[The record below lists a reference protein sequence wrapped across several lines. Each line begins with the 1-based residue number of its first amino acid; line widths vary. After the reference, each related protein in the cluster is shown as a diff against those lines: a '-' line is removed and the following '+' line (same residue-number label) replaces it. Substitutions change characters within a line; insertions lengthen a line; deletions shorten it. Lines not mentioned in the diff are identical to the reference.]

1 MKKLTGLLLL
11 SLASS
16 SFQAQSFIQAYQTR
30 ANQVTQSNITS
41 LLQDFA
47 NLGVKTTGSTAN
59 TNTLNWLKTKYQSF
73 GYDASQISEDTF
85 TYGSTTSK
93 NLIITK
99 TGTVYPNIYVI
110 ICGHYDTIT
119 GPGVSDNGSGTS
131 ILLEAARILKDVPTE
146 YSVKFIHFSGEEQ
159 GLIGSNH
166 YVNNVVFNNNVRQLN
181 LKVVFNID
189 QVGGKLSNPS
199 NTIVCE
205 SDQTFSS
212 TQGDPNGQNANNAPS
227 LAMTQQLAACT
238 ALYSPLQTTMSN
250 AYASDYVPFEAK
262 GDIITGFYETPVSGN
277 QHTVNDTFA
286 NVDPTYVFNVGK
298 AAVGALQHFAVATTS
313 LNTNENSLN
322 NLESI
327 KIYPN
332 PAKDILNIE
341 VPKNIKNFVLEIND
355 MSGRLISTH
364 ENENKINVSKLS
376 KGVYM
381 CTVKSDVGAITKK
394 VIIEK

>member
-11 SLASS
+11 SLASYS
-16 SFQAQSFIQAYQTR
+16 LQAQSFIQAYQTR
-30 ANQVTQSNITS
+30 ANQVTQTNITT
-41 LLQDFA
+41 LLQEFS

-59 TNTLNWLKTKYQSF
+59 TNTLNWLRAKYQSF
-73 GYDASQISEDTF
+73 GYDASQITEDTF
-85 TYGSTTSK
+85 TYGSATSK

-189 QVGGKLSNPS
+189 QVGGKISNPS

-205 SDQTFSS
+205 SDQTSA
-212 TQGDPNGQNANNAPS
+212 GGIANNAPS
-227 LAMTQQLAACT
+227 LAMTQQLANCT
-238 ALYSPLQTTMSN
+238 TLYSPLQTTLSN

-286 NVDPTYVFNVGK
+286 NIDPVYVFNVGK
-298 AAVGALQHFAVATTS
+298 AAVGALQHFAVATS
-313 LNTNENSLN
+313 VLSTNETAINK
-322 NLESI
+322 LESI

-332 PAKDILNIE
+332 PAKDILNVE
-341 VPKNIKNFVLEIND
+341 LPTNIKNFSLEIND
-355 MSGRLISTH
+355 MSGKLISIH
-364 ENENKINVSKLS
+364 ENENKINVSKLPN
-376 KGVYM
+376 GVYI
-381 CTVKSDVGAITKK
+381 CTIKSDGETMTKK
-394 VIIEK
+394 IIIDK

>member
-1 MKKLTGLLLL
+1 
-11 SLASS
+11 LASYS
-16 SFQAQSFIQAYQTR
+16 AQAQSFIQAYQNR
-30 ANQVTQSNITS
+30 ANLVTQTNITT
-41 LLQDFA
+41 LLQEFA
-47 NLGVKTTGSTAN
+47 TLGVKTTGSTAN
-59 TNTLNWLKTKYQSF
+59 TNTLNWLKAKYQSF
-73 GYDASQISEDTF
+73 GYDASQITEDTF
-85 TYGSTTSK
+85 TYGSATSK
-93 NLIITK
+93 NLVITK

-189 QVGGKLSNPS
+189 QVGGKISNPS

-205 SDQTFSS
+205 SDQTSAGG
-212 TQGDPNGQNANNAPS
+212 TANNAPS
-227 LAMTQQLAACT
+227 LAMTQQLANCT
-238 ALYSPLQTTMSN
+238 TLYSPLQTTLSN

-286 NVDPTYVFNVGK
+286 NVDPAYVYNVGK
-298 AAVGALQHFAVATTS
+298 AAVGALQHFAVATTA
-313 LNTNENSLN
+313 LAVNETHANHLDSV
-322 NLESI
+322 

-332 PAKDILNIE
+332 PAKNLVTLELPDH
-341 VPKNIKNFVLEIND
+341 IKDFKVEISD
-355 MSGRLISTH
+355 MSGKLVLKT
-364 ENENKINVSKLS
+364 ENKIEINVSDLQN
-376 KGVYM
+376 GVYF
-381 CTVKSDVGAITKK
+381 CSIKVNDQNVTRKIVIKK
-394 VIIEK
+394 

>member
-11 SLASS
+11 SLASY

-30 ANQVTQSNITS
+30 ANQVSQTNITN
-41 LLQDFA
+41 LLQEFE
-47 NLGVKTTGSTAN
+47 NLGIKTTGSTAN
-59 TNTLNWLKTKYQSF
+59 TNTLNWLKAKYQSF
-73 GYDASQISEDTF
+73 GYDASQITEDSF
-85 TYGSTTSK
+85 TYNGNTSK

-205 SDQTFSS
+205 SDQSS
-212 TQGDPNGQNANNAPS
+212 AGGTANNAPS
-227 LAMTQQLAACT
+227 LAMTQQLANCT
-238 ALYSPLQTTMSN
+238 TLYSPLQTTMSN

-277 QHTVNDTFA
+277 QHTTNDTFA

-298 AAVGALQHFAVATTS
+298 AAVGALQHFAVATSVLGTKES
-313 LNTNENSLN
+313 NTNK
-322 NLESI
+322 LEAVR
-327 KIYPN
+327 IYPN
-332 PAKDILNIE
+332 PAKEILNVE
-341 VPKNIKNFVLEIND
+341 LPSNIKNFSFEIND
-355 MSGRLISTH
+355 MSGKLVSAH
-364 ENENKINVSKLS
+364 ENETKINVSKLS
-376 KGVYM
+376 NGVYM
-381 CTVKSDVGAITKK
+381 CTVKSNGETITKK
-394 VIIEK
+394 VIIDK